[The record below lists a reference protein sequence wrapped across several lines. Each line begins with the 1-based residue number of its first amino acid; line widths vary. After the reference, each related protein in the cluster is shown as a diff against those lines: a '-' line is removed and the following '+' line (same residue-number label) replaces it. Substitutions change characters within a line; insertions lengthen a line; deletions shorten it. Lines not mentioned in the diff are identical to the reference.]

1 MTAIRLIARPMLA
14 SVFFVGAASAL
25 KNAPKLAP
33 KASRVTE
40 KVVPLAQRAAPELP
54 IPTDPVT
61 LVRANAVRPDRRRG
75 RARDRPDAAPVVHRC
90 SPPRCCR
97 PRVAGH
103 AFWREEDP
111 AVKNTQRL
119 NFFKGISLVGGLL
132 IAGVDTEGKP
142 GVAWRARR
150 AGRDVRREA
159 RSLARQARSEAR
171 VAKAHLS

>member
-25 KNAPKLAP
+25 KNAPKLAT
-33 KASRVTE
+33 KASRVTD
-40 KVVPLAQRAAPELP
+40 KVVPLAQRAVPGVP

-61 LVRANAVRPDRRRG
+61 IVRVNAVVQIAAAAALATG
-75 RARDRPDAAPVVHRC
+75 RA
-90 SPPRCCR
+90 PRLSSTVLATSLL
-97 PRVAGH
+97 PTTIAGH

-111 AVKNTQRL
+111 AIKNTQRM

-159 RSLARQARSEAR
+159 RSLARQARTEAR
-171 VAKAHLS
+171 VARAHLS

>member
-1 MTAIRLIARPMLA
+1 MTVIRVIARPMLA
-14 SVFFVGAASAL
+14 STFFVGAVSAL
-25 KNAPKLAP
+25 KNAPHLAP
-33 KASRVTE
+33 KASRVTD
-40 KVVPLAQRAAPELP
+40 KVVPLAQRAVPSAP

-61 LVRANAVRPDRRRG
+61 IVRANAVVQIAAAAALATG
-75 RARDRPDAAPVVHRC
+75 RAPRLSSAVLAASLLPTTI
-90 SPPRCCR
+90 
-97 PRVAGH
+97 AGH

-111 AVKNTQRL
+111 ALKKTQRL

-159 RSLARQARSEAR
+159 RSLARQARTEAR
-171 VAKAHLS
+171 VARAHLS

>member
-40 KVVPLAQRAAPELP
+40 KVVPLAQRAAPRVP

-61 LVRANAVRPDRRRG
+61 IVRANAIIQIAAAAALATG
-75 RARDRPDAAPVVHRC
+75 RMPRLSSTVLAASLLPTT
-90 SPPRCCR
+90 
-97 PRVAGH
+97 VAGH
-103 AFWREEDP
+103 PFWREEDP

-150 AGRDVRREA
+150 AGKDVRREA
-159 RSLARQARSEAR
+159 KSLAHQARSEAR
-171 VAKAHLS
+171 VARAHLS

>member
-40 KVVPLAQRAAPELP
+40 KVVPLAQRVAPRAP

-61 LVRANAVRPDRRRG
+61 IVRANAVVQIAAAGALATG
-75 RARDRPDAAPVVHRC
+75 RM
-90 SPPRCCR
+90 PRLSSTVLAVSLL
-97 PRVAGH
+97 PTTVAGH
-103 AFWREEDP
+103 AFWREQDP
-111 AVKNTQRL
+111 AVKATQRL
-119 NFFKGISLVGGLL
+119 NFFKGVSLVGGLL

-159 RSLARQARSEAR
+159 KSLARQARSEAR
-171 VAKAHLS
+171 IAKAHLS

>member
-1 MTAIRLIARPMLA
+1 MIVIRLIARPMLA
-14 SVFFVGAASAL
+14 SAFVVGAASAL

-33 KASRVTE
+33 KASRLTE
-40 KVVPLAQRAAPELP
+40 KVVPLAQRAAPSAP

-61 LVRANAVRPDRRRG
+61 IVRANAVVQIAAATALATG
-75 RARDRPDAAPVVHRC
+75 RMPRLSSTVLAASMLPTTI
-90 SPPRCCR
+90 
-97 PRVAGH
+97 AGH

-111 AVKNTQRL
+111 AAKPTQRL

-159 RSLARQARSEAR
+159 RTLARQARSEAR
-171 VAKAHLS
+171 IARAHLS